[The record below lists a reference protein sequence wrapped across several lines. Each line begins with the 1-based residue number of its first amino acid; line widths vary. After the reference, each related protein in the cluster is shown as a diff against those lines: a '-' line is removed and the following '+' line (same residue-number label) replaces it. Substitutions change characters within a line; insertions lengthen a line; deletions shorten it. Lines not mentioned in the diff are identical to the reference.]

1 MGEASYER
9 PRVDDRTSVSEPL
22 NVVNTSGG
30 GLTTTPVWGPSA
42 RGDDP
47 VPAAYEPPGVAEQA
61 PVSEP
66 LNAASSS
73 HVFETPTWRSRRD
86 GS

>member
-1 MGEASYER
+1 MAEASYER
-9 PRVDDRTSVSEPL
+9 PRVDDRTAVAEPL

-30 GLTTTPVWGPSA
+30 GVLTTPVWRGSD
-42 RGDDP
+42 RGDE
-47 VPAAYEPPGVAEQA
+47 PAAYEPPGVAEQT

-73 HVFETPTWRSRRD
+73 HLLETPTWRSRRD
-86 GS
+86 GP